1 MMIEKYNAVVSLWR
15 RVSAMS
21 KGLKYGDMVKLMS
34 MLEDASHGFSSAVN
48 STISSLHPVQCTRE
62 RKLDVQLDLTT
73 FPAFLAVF
81 LLLWFLLRPRRPK
94 PKIN

>member
-1 MMIEKYNAVVSLWR
+1 VLVEKYNSVVSLWR

-21 KGLKYGDMVKLMS
+21 KGLRYGDAVKLTS
-34 MLEDASHGFSSAVN
+34 MLEEASHGFANAVN

-62 RKLDVQLDLTT
+62 RKVDVQLDLTT
-73 FPAFLAVF
+73 IPAFLAVF